1 MIDLRS
7 VGKKIQSLRVSN
19 HLTQDELAEKLYV
32 SRQALS
38 KWENGQSIPT
48 IDNILLLSRLF
59 NVTFEEILCLN
70 EKTEF
75 DENDLFKSHDRYL
88 IINKI
93 MSGELVVDLP
103 TVFYQFSPLER
114 MTLLKKVKEGS
125 LKVNISDLSTKL
137 TTSELKYLLGGNYV
151 KTT

>member
-7 VGKKIQSLRVSN
+7 VGRKIQSLRVE
-19 HLTQDELAEKLYV
+19 HKLTQDELAEKLFV
-32 SRQALS
+32 TRQALS
-38 KWENGQSIPT
+38 KWENGQSAPT

-75 DENDLFKSHDRYL
+75 DKKDLFKNHDRYL

-93 MSGELVVDLP
+93 ISGELVVKLED
-103 TVFYQFSPLER
+103 VFYQFSPLER
-114 MTLLKKVKEGS
+114 MTLLKKVKDGT
-125 LKVNISDLSTKL
+125 LKTDITELSSKL
-137 TTSELKYLLGGNYV
+137 TTSELKFLLGG
-151 KTT
+151 

>member
-7 VGKKIQSLRVSN
+7 VGRKIQSLRIE
-19 HLTQDELAEKLYV
+19 HKLTQDELAEKLYV
-32 SRQALS
+32 TRQALS

-75 DENDLFKSHDRYL
+75 DTDDLFKSHDRYL

-93 MSGELVVDLP
+93 ITGELTVDLAE
-103 TVFYQFSPLER
+103 VFYQFSPFER
-114 MTLLKKVKEGS
+114 MTLLKHVKEGT
-125 LKVNISDLSTKL
+125 LTVNLDALMLKL
-137 TTSELKYLLGGNYV
+137 TTSELKFLIGG
-151 KTT
+151 

>member
-7 VGKKIQSLRVSN
+7 VGKKIQSLRVTHN
-19 HLTQDELAEKLYV
+19 LTQDELADKLYV
-32 SRQALS
+32 TRQALS

-75 DENDLFKSHDRYL
+75 DHEDLFKSHDRYL

-93 MSGELVVDLP
+93 ISGELVVDL
-103 TVFYQFSPLER
+103 THVFYQFSPLER
-114 MTLLKKVKEGS
+114 MTLLKKVKDGT
-125 LKVNISDLSTKL
+125 LKVDINDLSTKL
-137 TTSELKYLLGGNYV
+137 TTSELKFLLGGNHV